1 MSFRGATITYNT
13 ATDVNLILYA
23 TIVVDVRSCDVG
35 ISRKRPYLQGAFQQ
49 IATLRQNQSRLAIL
63 ATLRGVRR
71 KDCDSAEDTLE
82 CVKRCLFVNKL
93 LIPILYY
100 DAPDLFYRAER

>member
-35 ISRKRPYLQGAFQQ
+35 ISRKRHCRKGAFQQ
-49 IATLRQNQSRLAIL
+49 IAT
-63 ATLRGVRR
+63 
-71 KDCDSAEDTLE
+71 
-82 CVKRCLFVNKL
+82 
-93 LIPILYY
+93 
-100 DAPDLFYRAER
+100 APDVHV